1 MELHEKLWKIIDK
14 SGRGYLDHNMYIARL
29 WNEIFADEVSPEM
42 VEKIGYFTFFVLALD
57 SYSGSPVEMSADE
70 LPSIIK
76 GDYSIQAYKNRLANL
91 DDSKYSP
98 SRDWLIG
105 MIKQLEREESERGQS
120 EV

>member
-1 MELHEKLWKIIDK
+1 MEEKMKQVAEILAT
-14 SGRGYLDHNMYIARL
+14 SGRGYLDHKMYIARL
-29 WNEIFADEVSPEM
+29 WNEIFTDEVSPEM

-98 SRDWLIG
+98 SRNWLIG
-105 MIKQLEREESERGQS
+105 MIEQLEREESERG
-120 EV
+120 

>member
-1 MELHEKLWKIIDK
+1 MFLWACLPIILSSVLGKGNNIMYCILK
-14 SGRGYLDHNMYIARL
+14 SQINGKPFL
-29 WNEIFADEVSPEM
+29 
-42 VEKIGYFTFFVLALD
+42 VL
-57 SYSGSPVEMSADE
+57 PVEMSVDE

-91 DDSKYSP
+91 DDSKYDP

-105 MIKQLEREESERGQS
+105 MIEQLEREESERGQS